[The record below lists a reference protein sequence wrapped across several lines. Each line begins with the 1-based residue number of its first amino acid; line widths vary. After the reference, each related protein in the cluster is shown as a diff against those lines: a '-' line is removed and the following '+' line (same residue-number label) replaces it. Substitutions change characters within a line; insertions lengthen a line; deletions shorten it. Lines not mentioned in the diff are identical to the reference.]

1 MIEFFVL
8 LIFLLLFILFNR
20 TKNQEKQINILQG
33 HLEEVVFRLRALEQG
48 KVANSKDF
56 IRAKAEE
63 TLKNQENT
71 TSNVSTPEAKTK
83 EPLLEVEPPIPPI
96 KVPPIEEEPSEEKME
111 LLEDIPYVKMVKR
124 QAIRL
129 EDNEVQRLEKPKE
142 DSIWKKVEEQFA
154 DNWTGI
160 IGAILLVLGIGFA
173 GTYAAFYVTPVV
185 RFLLISTIAG
195 ILFGGYYYLN
205 RFPEWQ
211 KMASWLRSSA
221 GAVFLFACFGSGG
234 VPGLQ
239 WIYHPLYAL
248 ILLLIGVSANLYL
261 AYIGG
266 KQVFSSLHIVL
277 SLLALG
283 VAPASD
289 LGLGIG
295 ILITLFSVLLA
306 YRPEKWDGH
315 LLVTIVAFFLF
326 HLQWY
331 FHFEDLGQGFTA
343 LQRMLGI
350 GGTILVG
357 VTVAVMHYRKLYA
370 TPHMEKLP
378 LFVHLLNW
386 SFIGIGLLLHS
397 MGGQWKTVFIA
408 LAAVAAFI
416 LARKARN
423 MGIRWLYH
431 TDTVVAQTLAF
442 ISIVSLEAWEVNPL
456 LINAIFLLEVL
467 GFTALMVWE
476 KEKWLYTVGVWIFSA
491 AGLLYLYLASVPF
504 LDQGYESTFPQIQ
517 IGLSGL
523 VTLAAMTVFHA
534 WLVRKRG
541 NIPFSILGGN
551 LITGTY
557 ISAWVLLLFFHYFSD
572 VWAIYAVAGLTVFYL
587 WLRQRIQSEGLLY
600 SLALLVA
607 GLHGLAWFQLIE
619 NTSFTVVQQFLYAT
633 PLLLTSFAA
642 AVLSYDAVSKN
653 FYRWFGT
660 YLFAL
665 HLGAMIY
672 WLTQSNSLLI
682 AGVAWLVLSVV
693 ALELA
698 NFLRRKHGSEI
709 VNLGYTD
716 RYLLHVGY
724 GLILAFL
731 IRHLM
736 VHLQVEQY
744 VGFVKIRMLIELLA
758 IGIFAY
764 WGSAKKPESPP
775 FYKSWTHFHPLF
787 LELILLF
794 VAAILSVEVGTIW
807 FPVLWTVAAFV
818 SLAAGLQFPKFN
830 RLQFYSLLFFF
841 ASIFHLVFVSSNYI
855 TPSLAWQEQAWWG
868 GLIAIGLQFGFIGY
882 FYPHRQLEGIVF
894 PPFLMGS
901 MRALMRG
908 MRRYM
913 VQILVY
919 PVFIGVGIF
928 LFWSFDKA
936 ILTFLWVVECLAL
949 FVLSIVLRDKYF
961 RYVALGGVL
970 ICVGRLLFY
979 DLAQTNWLTRALV
992 FVGTGVVMLLMNSIY
1007 NKYKGRFD

>member
-8 LIFLLLFILFNR
+8 LIFLLLFILFLR

-33 HLEEVVFRLRALEQG
+33 HLKEVVFRLRALERG

-56 IRAKAEE
+56 IRSKAKEI
-63 TLKNQENT
+63 LNNQEVT
-71 TSNVSTPEAKTK
+71 TSNVLAPEPKLK
-83 EPLLEVEPPIPPI
+83 ESYPKEKPPIPPI
-96 KVPPIEEEPSEEKME
+96 KVHPSEQEYSEEKTE
-111 LLEDIPYVKMVKR
+111 LTEELPYIKMIKR
-124 QAIRL
+124 QAVKL
-129 EDNEVQRLEKPKE
+129 EEEKTQRLEKPKE
-142 DSIWKKVEEQFA
+142 DSIWKKLEEQFA
-154 DNWTGI
+154 DNWTGV

-173 GTYAAFYVTPVV
+173 GTYAAFYVSPVV
-185 RFLLISTIAG
+185 RFMLISAVAG
-195 ILFGGYYYLN
+195 SLFGGYYYLN

-221 GAVFLFACFGSGG
+221 GAIFLFACFGSGG
-234 VPGLQ
+234 LPGLQ

-248 ILLLIGVSANLYL
+248 ILLLIGVAVNLYL

-266 KQVFSSLHIVL
+266 KQVFSSLHVVL

-283 VAPASD
+283 VAPVSD

-331 FHFEDLGQGFTA
+331 FHFEDSGQGFTA
-343 LQRMLGI
+343 LQRILGI
-350 GGTILVG
+350 GGTILIG
-357 VTVAVMHYRKLYA
+357 VTVAIMHYRKLYI
-370 TPHMEKLP
+370 TPDMEKLP

-386 SFIGIGLLLHS
+386 SFIGVGLLLHS

-408 LAAVAAFI
+408 LAAVAAFM
-416 LARKARN
+416 LARKAKN

-431 TDTVVAQTLAF
+431 TDTIVAQTLAF
-442 ISIVSLEAWEVNPL
+442 ISIISLEAWDINPL

-467 GFTALMVWE
+467 AFTALMVWE
-476 KEKWLYTVGVWIFSA
+476 KEKWLYTVGIWIFSA
-491 AGLLYLYLASVPF
+491 AGLLYLYLITVPF
-504 LDQGYESTFPQIQ
+504 LDQGYENTFPQIQ

-523 VTLAAMTVFHA
+523 ATLAAITVFHM
-534 WLVRKRG
+534 WLVRQKTV
-541 NIPFSILGGN
+541 IPFSVLGGN

-557 ISAWVLLLFFHYFSD
+557 ISAWVLLLFFHYFSG
-572 VWAIYAVAGLTVFYL
+572 VWTIYAAAGLAVFYL

-607 GLHGLAWFQLIE
+607 GLHGLTWFQLIE
-619 NTSFTVVQQFLYAT
+619 NTSFTVVQQFLYAI
-633 PLLLTSFAA
+633 PLLLASFAA
-642 AVLSYDAVSKN
+642 AVLSYDAISKN
-653 FYRWFGT
+653 FYRWFGI

-672 WLTQSNSLLI
+672 WLTQSSSLLI

-698 NFLRRKHGSEI
+698 NFFRRKQGSEI
-709 VNLGYTD
+709 MNLGYTD

-731 IRHLM
+731 IRHLI

-744 VGFVKIRMLIELLA
+744 VGFIKIRMLIELLA
-758 IGIFAY
+758 IGVFAY
-764 WGSAKKPESPP
+764 WGSSKKPESSP
-775 FYKSWTHFHPLF
+775 FYKSWTHLHPLF

-794 VAAILSVEVGTIW
+794 IVAILSVEVGTIW
-807 FPVLWTVAAFV
+807 FPVLWSVAAFV
-818 SLAAGLQFPKFN
+818 SLASGLRFVSFN
-830 RLQFYSLLFFF
+830 RLQFYGLLFFF

-855 TPSLAWQEQAWWG
+855 TPSLAWQDQAWWG
-868 GLIAIGLQFGFIGY
+868 GLIAIGLQFGFVAY
-882 FYPHRQLEGIVF
+882 FYPHRQLEEITF
-894 PPFLMGS
+894 PPFLMGG
-901 MRALMRG
+901 MKALMHW
-908 MRRYM
+908 MRRHI

-919 PVFIGVGIF
+919 PVFIGVGVF

-970 ICVGRLLFY
+970 ICVGRLLSY